1 MHSHVGGHEKDRTTR
16 RRLAKSNACPR
27 NPVAASQHRVVPGYL
42 AVDLRK
48 NPLPLTHALCTCTLI
63 DSTTVIVHLAVLITP
78 QVSCRTLPLAS
89 SWPGLLA
96 ALELRE
102 KVRDGLGLQA
112 HTVRLSA
119 VHGMHKNG
127 IGALS
132 RLMLN
137 TTTEGR
143 KNTSP
148 HCEGAASAK
157 GSCTAHAES
166 SRTSRNIKQECTWKC
181 RIEQN
186 EAESCFACRI
196 DQTWC

>member
-89 SWPGLLA
+89 SWPGPLA

-112 HTVRLSA
+112 HTVRPSA
-119 VHGMHKNG
+119 VHGMHKSG
-127 IGALS
+127 ILLPRRPFETDAQYHHRRKKEYEPPLRGSREREGVVHGA
-132 RLMLN
+132 
-137 TTTEGR
+137 
-143 KNTSP
+143 
-148 HCEGAASAK
+148 C
-157 GSCTAHAES
+157 
-166 SRTSRNIKQECTWKC
+166 
-181 RIEQN
+181 
-186 EAESCFACRI
+186 
-196 DQTWC
+196 